1 MDILKNVN
9 QYLLFIDTEAS
20 GLPKKWNE
28 PYSKPNNWPNSVQTS
43 WVIFDRE
50 GQEIKREDHYIRDQD
65 FKISSSSI
73 KIHGITSDYLATHGK
88 DRREVMQKLYNDLT
102 TYKPLVVGHFMELDY
117 HVLAADFLRSNLANP
132 IEDLKLPAFC
142 TMMATTKFVK
152 NPQRKFMKLGE
163 LYDYLFHASLIKPHN
178 AIYDAKATADCFFE
192 LLKRGDLSEQEV
204 TSNPLDLTLKPKK
217 ETRNSWAFFSIVL
230 LFILLIALAI

>member
-28 PYSKPNNWPNSVQTS
+28 PYSKPNNWPHSVQTS
-43 WVIFDRE
+43 WLIFDKEGRE
-50 GQEIKREDHYIRDQD
+50 VKREDHYIRDKD

-73 KIHGITSDYLATHGK
+73 KIHGITSEHLSVYGE
-88 DRREVMQKLYNDLT
+88 DRTEVMQKLYDDLIA
-102 TYKPLVVGHFMELDY
+102 YKPLVVGHFMELDY
-117 HVLAADFLRSNLANP
+117 HVLAADFFRSNIPNP
-132 IEDLKLPAFC
+132 IVDLRLPAFC

-163 LYDYLFHASLIKPHN
+163 LYDHLFHASLIKPHN

-192 LLKRGDLSEQEV
+192 LLRRRDLSEQDV
-204 TSNPLDLTLKPKK
+204 DNSPLDLTLKPKK
-217 ETRNSWAFFSIVL
+217 ETRTSWAFFSLIL
-230 LFILLIALAI
+230 LFILLIALSI